1 MKAFIISHRTDDKF
15 ISLYVHIRVK
25 LSNILFGQYISC
37 IRRVN
42 IILAQILLKFLKERR
57 PTLMNRL
64 FTFFK
69 NDRGAS
75 AVEYGL
81 LVALIAAVIVGAVT
95 LLGGNL
101 QATFNYIATIVLK
114 P

>member
-1 MKAFIISHRTDDKF
+1 MRNLLNFI
-15 ISLYVHIRVK
+15 
-25 LSNILFGQYISC
+25 
-37 IRRVN
+37 
-42 IILAQILLKFLKERR
+42 
-57 PTLMNRL
+57 
-64 FTFFK
+64 K
-69 NDRGAS
+69 NQRGAS

-101 QATFNYIATIVLK
+101 KATFEYIAGIVLK

>member
-1 MKAFIISHRTDDKF
+1 M
-15 ISLYVHIRVK
+15 K

-37 IRRVN
+37 IRKDN
-42 IILAQILLKFLKERR
+42 IILAQILLKFPEERR
-57 PTLMNRL
+57 PILMNRL
-64 FTFFK
+64 FKFFK

>member
-1 MKAFIISHRTDDKF
+1 MSMER
-15 ISLYVHIRVK
+15 
-25 LSNILFGQYISC
+25 
-37 IRRVN
+37 
-42 IILAQILLKFLKERR
+42 LLNFLK
-57 PTLMNRL
+57 
-64 FTFFK
+64 
-69 NDRGAS
+69 DDQGAS

-101 QATFNYIATIVLK
+101 QATFDYVASIVLK

>member
-1 MKAFIISHRTDDKF
+1 MERLRK
-15 ISLYVHIRVK
+15 
-25 LSNILFGQYISC
+25 
-37 IRRVN
+37 
-42 IILAQILLKFLKERR
+42 LLKDE
-57 PTLMNRL
+57 T
-64 FTFFK
+64 
-69 NDRGAS
+69 GAS

-101 QATFNYIATIVLK
+101 KATFDYIASVVLK

>member
-1 MKAFIISHRTDDKF
+1 MEK
-15 ISLYVHIRVK
+15 
-25 LSNILFGQYISC
+25 
-37 IRRVN
+37 
-42 IILAQILLKFLKERR
+42 LLKFLKED
-57 PTLMNRL
+57 
-64 FTFFK
+64 K
-69 NDRGAS
+69 GAS

-101 QATFNYIATIVLK
+101 KATFEYVATIVLK

>member
-1 MKAFIISHRTDDKF
+1 M
-15 ISLYVHIRVK
+15 
-25 LSNILFGQYISC
+25 
-37 IRRVN
+37 
-42 IILAQILLKFLKERR
+42 ERLR
-57 PTLMNRL
+57 K
-64 FTFFK
+64 FFK
-69 NDRGAS
+69 DQTGAS

-101 QATFNYIATIVLK
+101 KATFDYIASIVLK

>member
-1 MKAFIISHRTDDKF
+1 MEKLLRFIKD
-15 ISLYVHIRVK
+15 
-25 LSNILFGQYISC
+25 
-37 IRRVN
+37 
-42 IILAQILLKFLKERR
+42 
-57 PTLMNRL
+57 
-64 FTFFK
+64 
-69 NDRGAS
+69 DRGAS

-101 QATFNYIATIVLK
+101 TTTLNYVATIVLK

>member
-1 MKAFIISHRTDDKF
+1 MQR
-15 ISLYVHIRVK
+15 LRE
-25 LSNILFGQYISC
+25 
-37 IRRVN
+37 
-42 IILAQILLKFLKERR
+42 FLKNE
-57 PTLMNRL
+57 T
-64 FTFFK
+64 
-69 NDRGAS
+69 GAS

-101 QATFNYIATIVLK
+101 QATFNYIAGIVLK